1 MRVKA
6 PWAPARSG
14 NIRMHGLRPRR
25 ARVTKR
31 VQDIDDPRLVKALAH
46 PVRVRIL
53 GILEHRT
60 ATPKELAAELA
71 LPLENTSYHVRALR
85 EFGFIKLE
93 RKRQV
98 RGAIEHH
105 YSAVAR
111 PRVSAKAWG
120 QMPESLKQAMNAATV
135 GQLSD
140 IVNRGVEQGKFSR
153 PESQLQRMPYVL
165 DERGFSEASAILSD
179 ALERISE
186 VERGA
191 KKRIERGE
199 SDPVP
204 VVTAVML
211 FDRPDPPPLDPSA
224 PGAEAAR
231 DSAAR
236 STT

>member
-1 MRVKA
+1 MTR
-6 PWAPARSG
+6 
-14 NIRMHGLRPRR
+14 
-25 ARVTKR
+25 R

-60 ATPKELAAELA
+60 ATPKELARELS

-98 RGAIEHH
+98 RGAVEHH
-105 YSAVAR
+105 YRAVAR
-111 PRVSAKAWG
+111 PRVSAKAWE
-120 QMPESLKQAMNAATV
+120 QMPESLKQAMNAANIS
-135 GQLSD
+135 QLSD

-165 DERGFSEASAILSD
+165 DDEGFKAASDVLSD
-179 ALERISE
+179 ALERISAIE
-186 VERGA
+186 KDA
-191 KKRIERGE
+191 KARIEAGN

-211 FDRPDPPPLDPSA
+211 FDRPDPPRLDPDADADADAEGKA
-224 PGAEAAR
+224 PAQGKRRAEHAGR
-231 DSAAR
+231 G
-236 STT
+236 

>member
-1 MRVKA
+1 M
-6 PWAPARSG
+6 P
-14 NIRMHGLRPRR
+14 LTRR
-25 ARVTKR
+25 RVT
-31 VQDIDDPRLVKALAH
+31 DSDALKALAH

-60 ATPKELAAELA
+60 ATPKELARELS

-98 RGAIEHH
+98 RGAVEHH
-105 YSAVAR
+105 YRAVAR
-111 PRVSAKAWG
+111 PRVSAKARE
-120 QMPESLKQAMNAATV
+120 QMPESLKQAMNAANIS
-135 GQLSD
+135 QLSEL
-140 IVNRGVEQGKFSR
+140 VNRGVEQGKFSR

-165 DERGFSEASAILSD
+165 DDEGFKAASDVLSE

-186 VERGA
+186 VEKGA
-191 KKRIERGE
+191 KARIEAGE

-211 FDRPDPPPLDPSA
+211 FDRPDPLPLEPEPPARRKRRAA
-224 PGAEAAR
+224 PAAAAS
-231 DSAAR
+231 DS
-236 STT
+236 

>member
-1 MRVKA
+1 
-6 PWAPARSG
+6 
-14 NIRMHGLRPRR
+14 
-25 ARVTKR
+25 VTRR

-60 ATPKELAAELA
+60 ATPKELARELS

-98 RGAIEHH
+98 RGAVEHH
-105 YSAVAR
+105 YRAVAR
-111 PRVSAKAWG
+111 PRVSAKAWE
-120 QMPESLKQAMNAATV
+120 QMPESLKQAMNAANIS
-135 GQLSD
+135 QLSE

-165 DERGFSEASAILSD
+165 DDEGFKAASDVLSE

-186 VERGA
+186 IEKAA
-191 KKRIERGE
+191 KARIEAGD

-211 FDRPDPPPLDPSA
+211 FDRPDPPKLEPDPPA
-224 PGAEAAR
+224 RGKRRAETAAATT
-231 DSAAR
+231 DS
-236 STT
+236 

>member
-1 MRVKA
+1 MTR
-6 PWAPARSG
+6 
-14 NIRMHGLRPRR
+14 
-25 ARVTKR
+25 R

-60 ATPKELAAELA
+60 ATPKELARELS

-98 RGAIEHH
+98 RGAVEHH
-105 YSAVAR
+105 YRAVAR
-111 PRVSAKAWG
+111 PRVSAKAWE
-120 QMPESLKQAMNAATV
+120 QMPESLKQAMNAANIS
-135 GQLSD
+135 QLSE

-165 DERGFSEASAILSD
+165 DDQGFRAASDILSD

-186 VERGA
+186 VEKAARR
-191 KKRIERGE
+191 RIEAGE

-211 FDRPDPPPLDPSA
+211 FDRPDPPPLQPEPPA
-224 PGAEAAR
+224 PGKRHAEPAGASR
-231 DSAAR
+231 QRAPSEA
-236 STT
+236 

>member
-1 MRVKA
+1 
-6 PWAPARSG
+6 
-14 NIRMHGLRPRR
+14 
-25 ARVTKR
+25 VTKR

-111 PRVSAKAWG
+111 PRVSAKAWE
-120 QMPESLKQAMNAATV
+120 QMPESLKHAMTAATV

-140 IVNRGVEQGKFSR
+140 IVNRAVEQGKFSR
-153 PESQLQRMPYVL
+153 PESQLQRRPYVL
-165 DERGFSEASAILSD
+165 DEEGFLEASAILSD
-179 ALERISE
+179 ALERIAE
-186 VERGA
+186 VERSA
-191 KKRIERGE
+191 QERIERGE
-199 SDPVP
+199 SDPVRA
-204 VVTAVML
+204 VTAVML
-211 FDRPDPPPLDPSA
+211 FDRPDPPPLPASSSDTEAPA
-224 PGAEAAR
+224 VTGRPGA
-231 DSAAR
+231 
-236 STT
+236 